1 MHVGASELAMGDC
14 TAVQFYILELGT
26 VHRSFRIW
34 PLETERPYSCAYEG
48 WGFAYGDWGMHVGA
62 SELAM
67 GDCTAVQFYI
77 LGLENVHR
85 NFSIWPREIARPYSC
100 ACGDWGMYT
109 GASEFRHGRLHGR
122 TAVHVGTGTCIRGL
136 EGLATGDCTAK
147 EFCIWGLGNVYRSV
161 KIGHGRLHGQT
172 IRKGK
177 PVINTRCEIAAVSKR
192 G

>member
-77 LGLENVHR
+77 LGLEKCTQELQHLATGDCTAIQLCMWGLGNVYR
-85 NFSIWPREIARPYSC
+85 SFRISPRETARPYSC
-100 ACGDWGMYT
+100 ACGDWDMYT
-109 GASEFRHGRLHGR
+109 RA
-122 TAVHVGTGTCIRGL
+122 
-136 EGLATGDCTAK
+136 
-147 EFCIWGLGNVYRSV
+147 
-161 KIGHGRLHGQT
+161 
-172 IRKGK
+172 
-177 PVINTRCEIAAVSKR
+177 
-192 G
+192 